1 MKKLILILSV
11 VGILISCNNNG
22 DDNEITNPLNGEWNL
37 VYVSCE
43 CEPVDLE
50 VGDNIWT
57 FDISESKLNV
67 INNVTEQLHTILET
81 GSYDIIV
88 TDNKVTIQT
97 VEYDYYLENEKLYLA
112 DHPESDGPLI
122 EFIRD

>member
-1 MKKLILILSV
+1 M
-11 VGILISCNNNG
+11 
-22 DDNEITNPLNGEWNL
+22 

-50 VGDNIWT
+50 IGEHIWT
-57 FDISESKLNV
+57 FGLSENKLYV

-81 GSYDIIV
+81 GIYDISV

-97 VEYDYYLENEKLYLA
+97 VEYDYYFENEKLYLA
-112 DHPESDGPLI
+112 DHTESDSPLI
-122 EFIRD
+122 EFVKE

>member
-1 MKKLILILSV
+1 M
-11 VGILISCNNNG
+11 ISCNNDDENG
-22 DDNEITNPLNGEWNL
+22 ITNELNGEWNL

-50 VGDNIWT
+50 IGEHIWT
-57 FDISESKLNV
+57 FDLSENKLYV

-81 GSYDIIV
+81 GTYNLSV
-88 TDNKVTIQT
+88 TDNTVTIQT
-97 VEYDYYLENEKLYLA
+97 ITYDYYFENEKLYLA

-122 EFIRD
+122 EFVKD